1 MLKGIDVSRHQSSID
16 WAKVK
21 SSGIDVA
28 IIRTSYGMKQTDD
41 KAIYNIEEAL
51 KNGIEIGVYHF
62 VYADSK
68 EEVEKNAEKFYSVCK
83 PYLNKIKF
91 GCWCDWEYD
100 TDKRNGNKFNKDQR
114 TELVKVFCEKCK
126 ALGMPNVGVYANP
139 DYLLT
144 KFGNL
149 TEYPLW
155 IAKYGKKPSTSQ
167 WKFIMWQYSS
177 KGNVSGIKGN
187 VDLDEVYTGE
197 DAKTDVPT
205 YIQNRRVLKLTT
217 PYMSGSDVIHCQ
229 KILKSLG
236 YDIGSTGV
244 DSKYGKMTEKAVRA
258 FQRDKSLVVDGMVG
272 IRTWAMLEK
281 YNEM

>member
-1 MLKGIDVSRHQSSID
+1 MLKGIDVSRHQKTID

-21 SSGIDVA
+21 SGGIDVA

-51 KNGIEIGVYHF
+51 KNGIGIGVYHF

-83 PYLNKIKF
+83 PYLSKIKF

-100 TDKRNGNKFNKDQR
+100 TDKRNGNRFNKEQR

-126 ALGMPNVGVYANP
+126 ALGMPDVGVYANP

-155 IAKYGKKPSTSQ
+155 IAKYGKKPSESQ
-167 WKFIMWQYSS
+167 WKYIMWQYSS

-197 DAKTDVPT
+197 DAKPDTPAH
-205 YIQNRRVLKLTT
+205 IQNRRVLRTT
-217 PYMSGSDVIHCQ
+217 KPMMQGSDVVHCQ

-236 YDIGSTGV
+236 YNIGSSGV
-244 DSKYGKMTEKAVRA
+244 DGKYGTMTEKAVKQ
-258 FQRDKSLVVDGMVG
+258 FQGEHGLDPDGKVG
-272 IRTWAMLEK
+272 VKTWAMLEK
-281 YNEM
+281 YA

>member
-1 MLKGIDVSRHQSSID
+1 MLKGIDVSRHQNSID
-16 WAKVK
+16 WARVK
-21 SSGIDVA
+21 ASGIDVA

-68 EEVEKNAEKFYSVCK
+68 EDVEKNAEKFFSVCK

-100 TDKRNGNKFNKDQR
+100 TDKRNGNRFNKEQR

-126 ALGMPNVGVYANP
+126 SLGMPNVGVYANP

-144 KFGNL
+144 KFGDL
-149 TEYPLW
+149 SVYPLW
-155 IAKYGKKPSTSQ
+155 IAKYGKKPSATQ

-177 KGNVSGIKGN
+177 KGNVAGIKGN
-187 VDLDEVYTGE
+187 VDLDEVYDKE
-197 DAKTDVPT
+197 EVPQH
-205 YIQNRRVLKLTT
+205 IQKRRVLKFVL
-217 PYMSGSDVIHCQ
+217 PFMSGSDIVLCQ
-229 KILKSLG
+229 TILRKLG
-236 YDIGSTGV
+236 YDLGSYGV
-244 DSKYGKMTEKAVRA
+244 DGKYGKQTETAVKK
-258 FQRDKSLVVDGMVG
+258 FQEEHGLVVDGKVG
-272 IRTWAMLEK
+272 VKTWAMLEK
-281 YNEM
+281 YNEN

>member
-1 MLKGIDVSRHQSSID
+1 MLKGIDVSRHQKNID

-68 EEVEKNAEKFYSVCK
+68 EEVEKNAEKFYAVCK
-83 PYLNKIKF
+83 PYLNNIKF

-100 TDKRNGNKFNKDQR
+100 TDKRNGNRFNKDQR

-187 VDLDEVYTGE
+187 VDLDEVYTAKDE
-197 DAKTDVPT
+197 KTDAPT

-217 PYMSGSDVIHCQ
+217 PLMQGSDVIICQ
-229 KILKSLG
+229 KILQKLG
-236 YDIGSTGV
+236 YNLGSCGV
-244 DSKYGKMTEKAVRA
+244 DSKYGKKTAEAVAR
-258 FQRDKSLVVDGMVG
+258 FQNEHGLVVDSIVG
-272 IRTWAMLEK
+272 IRTWSMLEK
-281 YNEM
+281 YN

>member
-1 MLKGIDVSRHQSSID
+1 MLKGIDVSRHQKNID

-51 KNGIEIGVYHF
+51 KNGIEIGIYHF

-83 PYLNKIKF
+83 PYLKQIKF

-100 TDKRNGNKFNKDQR
+100 TDKRNGNRFNKDQR

-126 ALGMPNVGVYANP
+126 SLGMPNVGVYANP

-144 KFGNL
+144 KFGDL
-149 TEYPLW
+149 SAYPLW

-167 WKFIMWQYSS
+167 WNFVMWQYSS
-177 KGNVSGIKGN
+177 KGNVVGIKGS

-197 DAKTDVPT
+197 ETKQDAPQH
-205 YIQNRRVLKLTT
+205 IQSRRVLKYTL
-217 PYMSGSDVIHCQ
+217 PMMVGSDVVHCQ
-229 KILKSLG
+229 RILQNLG
-236 YDIGSTGV
+236 YDLGKTGA
-244 DSKYGKMTEKAVRA
+244 DGKFGKKTEEAVKQ
-258 FQRDKSLVVDGMVG
+258 FQNERGLVVDGIVG
-272 IRTWAMLEK
+272 VKTWTMLEK
-281 YNEM
+281 YSEN

>member
-16 WAKVK
+16 WARVK
-21 SSGIDVA
+21 ASGIDVA

-68 EEVEKNAEKFYSVCK
+68 EDVEKNAEKFFSVCK

-144 KFGNL
+144 KFGDL
-149 TEYPLW
+149 SAYPLW

-167 WKFIMWQYSS
+167 WRFVMWQYSS

-187 VDLDEVYTGE
+187 VDLDEVYTEE
-197 DAKTDVPT
+197 DAKTEAPAH
-205 YIQNRRVLKLTT
+205 IQNRRVLKIKK
-217 PYMSGSDVIHCQ
+217 PMMQGSDVVHCQ
-229 KILKSLG
+229 RILKSLG
-236 YDIGSTGV
+236 YDLGSSGI
-244 DSKYGKMTEKAVRA
+244 DGKYGQRTAEAIAR
-258 FQRDKSLVVDGMVG
+258 FQNEHGLVVDSIVG
-272 IRTWAMLEK
+272 VRTWAMLEK
-281 YNEM
+281 YNE

>member
-1 MLKGIDVSRHQSSID
+1 MLKGIDVSRHQGSID
-16 WAKVK
+16 WARVK
-21 SSGIDVA
+21 ASGIDVA

-41 KAIYNIEEAL
+41 KAIYNIEQAL
-51 KNGIEIGVYHF
+51 MNGIEIGVYHF

-68 EEVEKNAEKFYSVCK
+68 EEVEKNAEKFFQVCK
-83 PYLNKIKF
+83 PYLKQIKF

-144 KFGNL
+144 KFGDL
-149 TEYPLW
+149 SIYPLW

-167 WKFIMWQYSS
+167 WNFIMWQYSS
-177 KGNVSGIKGN
+177 KGNVAGIKGS

-197 DAKTDVPT
+197 DANPDVPLH
-205 YIQNRRVLKLTT
+205 IQKRRLLKFTL
-217 PYMSGSDVIHCQ
+217 PMMQGSDVVYCQ
-229 KILKSLG
+229 RILQNLG
-236 YDIGSTGV
+236 YDLGKTGA
-244 DSKYGKMTEKAVRA
+244 DSKYGKRTEEAIKA
-258 FQRDKSLVVDGMVG
+258 FQRERSLVDDGKVG
-272 IRTWAMLEK
+272 PKTWAMLEK
-281 YNEM
+281 YN

>member
-1 MLKGIDVSRHQSSID
+1 MLKGIDVSRHQAVID
-16 WAKVK
+16 WSRVR
-21 SSGIDVA
+21 SGGIDVA

-83 PYLNKIKF
+83 PYLDKIKF

-100 TDKRNGNKFNKDQR
+100 TDKRNGNKFNKEQR

-155 IAKYGKKPSTSQ
+155 IAKYGKKPSTTQ
-167 WKFIMWQYSS
+167 WKYIMWQYSS

-187 VDLDEVYTGE
+187 VDLDEVYDGE
-197 DAKTDVPT
+197 PVEQAPQH
-205 YIQNRRVLKLTT
+205 IQNRRVLKFVL
-217 PYMSGSDVIHCQ
+217 PMMQGSDVIICQ
-229 KILKSLG
+229 KILQKLG
-236 YDIGSTGV
+236 YNLGSSGV
-244 DSKYGKMTEKAVRA
+244 DGKYGKRTEEAVKA
-258 FQRDKSLVVDGMVG
+258 FQREKSLVVDGMVG

>member
-16 WAKVK
+16 WARVK

-68 EEVEKNAEKFYSVCK
+68 EEVEKNAEKFFQVCK
-83 PYLNKIKF
+83 PYLKQIKF

-114 TELVKVFCEKCK
+114 TELVKAFCEKCK
-126 ALGMPNVGVYANP
+126 VLGMPNVGVYANP

-144 KFGNL
+144 KFGDL
-149 TEYPLW
+149 STYPLW

-167 WKFIMWQYSS
+167 WNFIMWQYSS
-177 KGNVSGIKGN
+177 KGNVAGIKGS

-197 DAKTDVPT
+197 DAKPDVPQH
-205 YIQNRRVLKLTT
+205 IQKRRVLKFVL
-217 PYMSGSDVIHCQ
+217 PMMQGSDVVYCQ
-229 KILKSLG
+229 RILKSLG
-236 YDIGSTGV
+236 YDIGASGV
-244 DSKYGKMTEKAVRA
+244 DGKYGKRAEEAVKA
-258 FQRDKSLVVDGMVG
+258 FQNERSLVVDGKVG
-272 IRTWAMLEK
+272 VATWTMLEK
-281 YNEM
+281 YND

>member
-1 MLKGIDVSRHQSSID
+1 MLKGIDVSRHQGSID
-16 WAKVK
+16 WARVK
-21 SSGIDVA
+21 ASGIDVA

-51 KNGIEIGVYHF
+51 INGIEIGVYHF

-68 EEVEKNAEKFYSVCK
+68 EEVEKNAEKFFQVCK
-83 PYLNKIKF
+83 PYLKQIKF

-144 KFGNL
+144 KFGDL
-149 TEYPLW
+149 SAYPLW

-167 WKFIMWQYSS
+167 WNFVMWQYTS
-177 KGNVSGIKGN
+177 KGNVAGINGN
-187 VDLDEVYTGE
+187 VDLDEVYDKE
-197 DAKTDVPT
+197 EVPQH
-205 YIQNRRVLKLTT
+205 IQKRRVLKFVL
-217 PYMSGSDVIHCQ
+217 PFMVGSDVVLCQ
-229 KILKSLG
+229 TILRNNG
-236 YDIGSTGV
+236 YDIGSYGV
-244 DSKYGKMTEKAVRA
+244 DGKYGKQTEAAVKK
-258 FQRDKSLVVDGMVG
+258 FQDEHGLVVDGKVG
-272 IRTWAMLEK
+272 VKTWAMLEK
-281 YNEM
+281 YN

>member
-1 MLKGIDVSRHQSSID
+1 MLKGIDVSRHQNTID
-16 WAKVK
+16 WSRVK

-68 EEVEKNAEKFYSVCK
+68 EEVEKNAEKFFSVCK
-83 PYLNKIKF
+83 PYLKQIKY

-126 ALGMPNVGVYANP
+126 ALGMPDVGVYANP

-144 KFGNL
+144 KFGDL
-149 TEYPLW
+149 SAYPLW
-155 IAKYGKKPSTSQ
+155 IAKYGKKPSQSQ
-167 WKFIMWQYSS
+167 WNFVMWQYSS
-177 KGNVSGIKGN
+177 KGNISGIKGN
-187 VDLDEVYTGE
+187 VDLDEVYIGE
-197 DAKTDVPT
+197 ESQDTPQH
-205 YIQNRRVLKLTT
+205 IQNRRLLKLTT
-217 PYMSGSDVIHCQ
+217 PMMQGSDVIICQ
-229 KILKSLG
+229 KILRRLG
-236 YDIGSTGV
+236 YDIGTTGI
-244 DSKYGKMTEKAVRA
+244 DGKYGKKTEAAIRQ
-258 FQRDKSLVVDGMVG
+258 FQEEHGLEPIDGKVG
-272 IRTWAMLEK
+272 VKTWTMLEK
-281 YNEM
+281 YN